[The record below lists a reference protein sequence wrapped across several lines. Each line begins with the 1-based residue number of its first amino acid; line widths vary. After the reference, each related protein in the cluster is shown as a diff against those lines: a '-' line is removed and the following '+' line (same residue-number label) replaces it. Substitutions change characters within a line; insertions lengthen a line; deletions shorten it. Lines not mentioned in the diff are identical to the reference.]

1 MQPLDGNLVSLKH
14 LLIIVYIMGV
24 GSLLQSYQRFPHL
37 HFWVKKKK
45 PKICN
50 DIYHGVSPLCT
61 ELWLDNVSF
70 FKKSF
75 LCCDISSLQR
85 KKKPDEKKNQNEKF
99 IEKTKTAEKNDN
111 YWNCILMS

>member
-1 MQPLDGNLVSLKH
+1 M
-14 LLIIVYIMGV
+14 YIMGV
-24 GSLLQSYQRFPHL
+24 GSLLQSYQRFPYL

-75 LCCDISSLQR
+75 LSYLQW
-85 KKKPDEKKNQNEKF
+85 KKNQNEKF
-99 IEKTKTAEKNDN
+99 IEKTKIAEKNDN
-111 YWNCILMS
+111 NWNCILMS